1 LGASFQPSANDFA
14 NAFFTHA
21 PAHLEKLRSQL
32 DEAKRAAGTA
42 DLQEL
47 LPECLGELY
56 VGVHSLSSDAER
68 AELRAASRLASAL
81 EGMLKKLLK
90 HTEYCTPSTLHAAAT
105 ALEVLDELCC
115 HAGSG
120 PDLANPPPRILV
132 VDDDPVTRRAISGS
146 LQLVFG
152 RPDSA
157 ESGEAALALAA
168 EKSFDLVFLD
178 VLMPG
183 IDGFTTCA
191 KIHATAA
198 NRRTPVVFVTSH
210 NDMESR
216 SQAVVSGGC
225 GFIPKPVLASQIT
238 LTAFTFLLRARLNKS
253 EPAPAPEPE
262 PTACLAIA

>member
-1 LGASFQPSANDFA
+1 
-14 NAFFTHA
+14 
-21 PAHLEKLRSQL
+21 
-32 DEAKRAAGTA
+32 
-42 DLQEL
+42 
-47 LPECLGELY
+47 
-56 VGVHSLSSDAER
+56 
-68 AELRAASRLASAL
+68 
-81 EGMLKKLLK
+81 
-90 HTEYCTPSTLHAAAT
+90 
-105 ALEVLDELCC
+105 
-115 HAGSG
+115 
-120 PDLANPPPRILV
+120 

-183 IDGFTTCA
+183 IDGFTTCS
-191 KIHATAA
+191 KIHETAP

-253 EPAPAPEPE
+253 EPAPAPAPEPE
-262 PTACLAIA
+262 PAACLAIA